1 MCAYAFNCCW
11 LLCVLSLFSFRLTL
25 APPPSLCRSPSPT
38 RQPFFRIARLWNTP
52 FCGSCL
58 PLDCADLPLIA
69 LPCLVCLASQKKKGK
84 RETQPR
90 ARFLVAPLTRRRL
103 HPFPFSVSDHT
114 SLSTG
119 CVFLLASLK
128 GLPNPDRLQLRKSW
142 LPRQSYHTKG
152 HPDLVTGIPLLFL
165 KSVCGNLLIC
175 IPLLI

>member
-25 APPPSLCRSPSPT
+25 APPPSLCPDRPP
-38 RQPFFRIARLWNTP
+38 
-52 FCGSCL
+52 
-58 PLDCADLPLIA
+58 
-69 LPCLVCLASQKKKGK
+69 LPCVFGKSKKKE
-84 RETQPR
+84 REKHNRVRDFWSRLSR
-90 ARFLVAPLTRRRL
+90 ADAP
-103 HPFPFSVSDHT
+103 PFPFFVSDHT

-142 LPRQSYHTKG
+142 LPRQTYHTKG
-152 HPDLVTGIPLLFL
+152 HPDLEREREYLLVTGIPLLFL

>member
-25 APPPSLCRSPSPT
+25 APPPSLCPDRPP
-38 RQPFFRIARLWNTP
+38 
-52 FCGSCL
+52 
-58 PLDCADLPLIA
+58 
-69 LPCLVCLASQKKKGK
+69 LPCVFGKSKKRKERNTTACVISGRASH
-84 RETQPR
+84 
-90 ARFLVAPLTRRRL
+90 APTPP
-103 HPFPFSVSDHT
+103 PFPFFVSDHT

-128 GLPNPDRLQLRKSW
+128 GLPNPDRIQLRKSW

-152 HPDLVTGIPLLFL
+152 HPNLLVTGIPLLFL